1 MTVGLIEHKIYNPFA
16 VNAIYKENSR
26 GNDQWYIY
34 CDFCGRE
41 VPSRKGFEFNFN
53 LNGCSGG
60 YRAGLCHH
68 CASEVRPYLL
78 KMEKEME
85 KLRNAHTDERAAE
98 LEKRWNSYKYED
110 VFDEGEEYDL
120 ER

>member
-1 MTVGLIEHKIYNPFA
+1 MTVGWIEHEIYNHFA
-16 VNAIYKENSR
+16 SSAIIKENSR

-53 LNGCSGG
+53 LNGWSGTT
-60 YRAGLCHH
+60 RAGLYHH

-78 KMEKEME
+78 KMEKAIE
-85 KLRNAHTDERAAE
+85 KLRNAHNDERDAE
-98 LEKRWNSYKYED
+98 WKKRRSEYEEL
-110 VFDEGEEYDL
+110 FDEGEEYDL